1 MTTVRPLRPG
11 DVDEVVA
18 RIERRLKADAAFQPL
33 INPAFSPE
41 LLANALRHA
50 TGTTWVAEDDG
61 RIVGHLYGALLE
73 DETYGRGVWVGPDG
87 ASFNDVDVL
96 GDLYETAG
104 AAWIDS
110 GALEHY
116 VWTLDD
122 DAMTAG
128 WHEMG
133 FARMHRRGVAALP
146 RPLSHRLP
154 DGYALRRG
162 GVDDFELAVALD
174 DELDAAQRL
183 GPSFS
188 FGASASSS
196 EDLAE
201 TLADPET
208 HHYVVERRGVAVA
221 QCISFALL
229 TRRGSF
235 DNSLHLSAVTVRP
248 EHRHRG
254 VATAMVD
261 RALADAVDAGFTHA
275 ETNWRVTNRRAQR
288 FWMAYGFEA
297 TYVRLHRTIGAG

>member
-1 MTTVRPLRPG
+1 
-11 DVDEVVA
+11 
-18 RIERRLKADAAFQPL
+18 
-33 INPAFSPE
+33 
-41 LLANALRHA
+41 
-50 TGTTWVAEDDG
+50 VAEDDG

-73 DETYGRGVWVGPDG
+73 DETYGQGVWVGPDG

-122 DAMTAG
+122 NSTTDG

-146 RPLSHRLP
+146 RPLTHRFP

-174 DELDAAQRL
+174 DELAAAQRL

-188 FGASASSS
+188 TAPQSSS
-196 EDLAE
+196 REDLAE
-201 TLADPET
+201 TLADSET
-208 HHYVVERRGVAVA
+208 HHYVVERSGVAVA
-221 QCISFALL
+221 QCITFPLP

-235 DNSLHLSAVTVRP
+235 DASLHLSAVTVRP

-261 RALADAVDAGFTHA
+261 RAFTDAVDAGFTHA
-275 ETNWRVTNRRAQR
+275 ETNWRVTHRRAQR
-288 FWMAYGFEA
+288 FWTAYGFEA

>member
-1 MTTVRPLRPG
+1 MSTVRPLRPD

-18 RIERRLKADAAFQPL
+18 RIERRLRADAAFQPL

-50 TGTTWVAEDDG
+50 TDSTWVAEDGG
-61 RIVGHLYGALLE
+61 RIVGHLYGALLG
-73 DETYGRGVWVGPDG
+73 DETYDRGAWVGPDG

-116 VWTLDD
+116 VWTVDD
-122 DAMTAG
+122 DSMTDG
-128 WHEMG
+128 WQEMG
-133 FARMHRRGVAALP
+133 FARMHRRGVAVLP
-146 RPLSHRLP
+146 RPLNHRLP

-162 GVDDFELAVALD
+162 DVDDIEIAVALD
-174 DELDAAQRL
+174 HELDAAQRL

-188 FGASASSS
+188 LTSPASSR
-196 EDLAE
+196 EDLVE

-208 HHYVVERRGVAVA
+208 HYYIVLRSGLAVA
-221 QCISFALL
+221 QCITFPLP

-235 DNSLHLSAVTVRP
+235 DASLHLSAVTVGP
-248 EHRHRG
+248 EDRHRG

-261 RALADAVDAGFTHA
+261 RAFADAAVAGFTHA

-288 FWMAYGFEA
+288 FWTAYGFSP

>member
-18 RIERRLKADAAFQPL
+18 RIERRLKADAALRPL

-41 LLANALRHA
+41 LQANALRHA
-50 TGTTWVAEDDG
+50 TETTWVAEDDG
-61 RIVGHLYGALLE
+61 RIVGHLNGALLE
-73 DETYGRGVWVGPDG
+73 DQTYGQGVWVGPDG

-122 DAMTAG
+122 DSTTDG

-146 RPLSHRLP
+146 RPLSHRFP

-162 GVDDFELAVALD
+162 GLDDFELAVVLD
-174 DELDAAQRL
+174 DELGAAQRL

-188 FGASASSS
+188 TAPQSSS
-196 EDLAE
+196 REDLAE

-208 HHYVVERRGVAVA
+208 HHYVVERSGVAVA
-221 QCISFALL
+221 QCITIPLP

-235 DNSLHLSAVTVRP
+235 DASLHLSAVTVQR

-261 RALADAVDAGFTHA
+261 RAFADAVDAGFTHA
-275 ETNWRVTNRRAQR
+275 ETNWRVTHRRAQR
-288 FWMAYGFEA
+288 FWTAYGFEA